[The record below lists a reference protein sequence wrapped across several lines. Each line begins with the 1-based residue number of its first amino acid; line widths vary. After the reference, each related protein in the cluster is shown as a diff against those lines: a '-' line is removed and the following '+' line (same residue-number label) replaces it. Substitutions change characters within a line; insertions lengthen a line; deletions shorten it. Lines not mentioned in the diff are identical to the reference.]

1 MARAYTVALAAP
13 GPYQAY
19 DITDSFHPQRLV
31 NLKVDGNSVTV
42 GDPAGDGPHRY
53 LLVGSEGVRRP
64 TRVRAPEDPWAFHAA
79 GEPVDADILIITHP
93 AFADALGPLVDLRQS
108 QGFSTVVVNVLGIY
122 DTWGGGRPAPEAIH
136 AFIADA
142 YATWDPR
149 PAYVLLVGGGSF
161 DPQRYRPES
170 PSTFVPPY
178 LADVDPWAGETAAD
192 NRYACVDGEDALPD
206 LLLGRLPVQTAEE
219 ARTVVDK
226 IVRYETDPSPGGWNA
241 SALLVADDADAAG
254 DFAISSEKHAAT
266 YVTAP
271 FAPTRHYCAGA
282 FPYLSDCSAFEVQA
296 LHIALLNN
304 WNRGAL
310 LVQFTGHA
318 SWQQWAAEQFFHLDD
333 LAALRNGRRLPL
345 VVEMT
350 CFTAAFQRP
359 EPTLDKGLVTL
370 PGGGAIAA
378 WGSTGLGVGTGH
390 NRLSQGFFRA
400 VFADE
405 AETLGEAALAGK
417 LALVANG
424 QDLDLLD
431 TFTLLGDPA
440 LRLDRTIVPWAH
452 EIFLPVTL
460 RDS

>member
-1 MARAYTVALAAP
+1 
-13 GPYQAY
+13 
-19 DITDSFHPQRLV
+19 
-31 NLKVDGNSVTV
+31 
-42 GDPAGDGPHRY
+42 
-53 LLVGSEGVRRP
+53 
-64 TRVRAPEDPWAFHAA
+64 
-79 GEPVDADILIITHP
+79 
-93 AFADALGPLVDLRQS
+93 
-108 QGFSTVVVNVLGIY
+108 
-122 DTWGGGRPAPEAIH
+122 
-136 AFIADA
+136 
-142 YATWDPR
+142 
-149 PAYVLLVGGGSF
+149 
-161 DPQRYRPES
+161 
-170 PSTFVPPY
+170 
-178 LADVDPWAGETAAD
+178 
-192 NRYACVDGEDALPD
+192 
-206 LLLGRLPVQTAEE
+206 
-219 ARTVVDK
+219 
-226 IVRYETDPSPGGWNA
+226 
-241 SALLVADDADAAG
+241 
-254 DFAISSEKHAAT
+254 
-266 YVTAP
+266 
-271 FAPTRHYCAGA
+271 
-282 FPYLSDCSAFEVQA
+282 
-296 LHIALLNN
+296 LLNN

-452 EIFLPVTL
+452 EMFLPVTL
-460 RDS
+460 RGS